1 MVRLIFMRTDE
12 PALQRDILYSLCQ
25 QIFLADKSDGY
36 KSIDSN
42 YAPLLS
48 ILVKMGGEAF
58 SSFGELT
65 I

>member
-1 MVRLIFMRTDE
+1 MGGTSGGTSGTFYIPYVNKF
-12 PALQRDILYSLCQ
+12 
-25 QIFLADKSDGY
+25 FFADKSDGY